1 MVDRKSGFGHRQ
13 LAEDDRSRAFE
24 TLHHSAGVRRDEVP
38 MDAHPGRG
46 RRIIG
51 VAQILDRDRHAVE
64 RAAPETAVEFRL
76 CLPRFG
82 HRAIGEQRRI
92 GFQRALM
99 PTDPRQDHFAERR
112 RL

>member
-1 MVDRKSGFGHRQ
+1 
-13 LAEDDRSRAFE
+13 
-24 TLHHSAGVRRDEVP
+24 
-38 MDAHPGRG
+38 
-46 RRIIG
+46 
-51 VAQILDRDRHAVE
+51 VE
-64 RAAPETAVEFRL
+64 RAAPEAAVEFGL

-82 HRAIGEQRRI
+82 HRTIGEQRRI